1 MNVILFFTYD
11 VSLKDW
17 FDKGLLDRELKIYEN
32 ISKNYN
38 IKFTFVT
45 YGTSED
51 LKYISKDSDFKVL
64 PIYEYL
70 KKPKSKFFRL
80 IKSLYIPF
88 YIKKITKNDYQII
101 KTNQLYGGW
110 VAIIYKFISKNPL
123 LVRTGYDLLS
133 FSIYENKN
141 IFKKLAYYILTLVS
155 LNLSDY
161 YVVTSKTDYKF
172 LTKYFFFN
180 ENKLRLIPN
189 WVDVPNSKQKQK
201 RILRKVLVVGRL
213 EKQKN
218 IELLIKN
225 FQNSKFQIDI
235 FGEGS
240 LEKDLKNISKN
251 SKNISF
257 KGVVDHK
264 ELLKLYEV
272 YSFYVSMS
280 SYEGNPKSTLEAMG
294 LGCIVAVNDIPNNN
308 ELITNFENGI
318 IFNPIKENVVEIL
331 EKLETN
337 TKLMN
342 NIRESGIN
350 YIKTNNSIKEIVKKE
365 IEIYNLINISYNS

>member
-17 FDKGLLDRELKIYEN
+17 SDKGLLDRELKIYEN
-32 ISKNYN
+32 ISKDYN
-38 IKFTFVT
+38 INFTFVT

-64 PIYEYL
+64 PIYKYL

-80 IKSLYIPF
+80 LKSLYIPF
-88 YIKKITKNDYQII
+88 YVNKITENDYQII

-110 VAIIYKFISKNPL
+110 VALIYKFISKNPL

-155 LNLSDY
+155 LNLSNY

-180 ENKLRLIPN
+180 KNKLKIIPN
-189 WVDVPNSKQKQK
+189 WVDVPNSRQKQK
-201 RILRKVLVVGRL
+201 RIKRKVLVVGRL

-225 FQNSKFQIDI
+225 FHNSKFQIDI

-257 KGVVDHK
+257 KGVLDHK

-280 SYEGNPKSTLEAMG
+280 SYE
-294 LGCIVAVNDIPNNN
+294 
-308 ELITNFENGI
+308 
-318 IFNPIKENVVEIL
+318 
-331 EKLETN
+331 ETQ
-337 TKLMN
+337 
-342 NIRESGIN
+342 
-350 YIKTNNSIKEIVKKE
+350 
-365 IEIYNLINISYNS
+365 NLH